1 MLSAAGEALQT
12 LPARVP
18 AFWICTP
25 PISRAA
31 SFSPSKQGGRS
42 ARMRSVQVTPAPMRK
57 WVGVMSIRRSADD
70 GGDIEQILIGRPLD
84 PRRIIVGAAGDH
96 RDRPLAQHR
105 QRVAQLAGAVI
116 ASHGQ
121 GSHTGS
127 LLFRHGRRKR
137 ESRGSAN
144 TLVALD
150 SRFRGNDGG
159 EIEFASSRTPIAL
172 PP

>member
-57 WVGVMSIRRSADD
+57 WLGVISIRRSAAMA
-70 GGDIEQILIGRPLD
+70 
-84 PRRIIVGAAGDH
+84 VMSSTSS
-96 RDRPLAQHR
+96 
-105 QRVAQLAGAVI
+105 LAGRSTRA
-116 ASHGQ
+116 G
-121 GSHTGS
+121 
-127 LLFRHGRRKR
+127 
-137 ESRGSAN
+137 
-144 TLVALD
+144 
-150 SRFRGNDGG
+150 
-159 EIEFASSRTPIAL
+159 
-172 PP
+172 